1 MTKLHTAKLYVSILL
16 IALASQLIGVTEVVA
31 EPLPNTKPLTLE
43 GDITDK
49 LVADADKFVLRQV
62 ENSIEKRAQYWNR
75 DATSR
80 DAYESSVKKNRERLS
95 YLLGVRDDRVEFEDL
110 DVISGTSG
118 EFAIAETRYAKV
130 YRVKWPSIR
139 AQSGEGFLVVP
150 NNPNGTT
157 VVAIADADQTPEML
171 CGLTEGISPGSQ
183 FTETVFTY
191 AYTGEKIVATIF

>member
-80 DAYESSVKKNRERLS
+80 DA
-95 YLLGVRDDRVEFEDL
+95 
-110 DVISGTSG
+110 
-118 EFAIAETRYAKV
+118 
-130 YRVKWPSIR
+130 
-139 AQSGEGFLVVP
+139 
-150 NNPNGTT
+150 
-157 VVAIADADQTPEML
+157 
-171 CGLTEGISPGSQ
+171 
-183 FTETVFTY
+183 
-191 AYTGEKIVATIF
+191 